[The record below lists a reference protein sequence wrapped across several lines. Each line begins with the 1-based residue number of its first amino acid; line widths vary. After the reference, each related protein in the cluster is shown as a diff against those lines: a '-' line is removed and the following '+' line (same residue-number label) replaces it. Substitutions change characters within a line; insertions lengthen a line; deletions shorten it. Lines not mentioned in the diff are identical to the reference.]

1 MTLFPYTTLF
11 RSDMILLADLGF
23 CALVFSKHV
32 DLGVQ
37 TEVWLTDLYARVLA
51 QKELEGRCT
60 AAKVA
65 VNQDQSAFLVMA
77 QETNI
82 VYVMAMWDLTTV
94 AAGPAS
100 GNVCDIAFSPDDL
113 SLFLILGDKEVHI
126 AKFGIDV

>member
-1 MTLFPYTTLF
+1 
-11 RSDMILLADLGF
+11 
-23 CALVFSKHV
+23 VFSKHL

-37 TEVWLTDLYARVLA
+37 TEVWLTDLCARVLA
-51 QKELEGRCT
+51 KKELEGRCT

-82 VYVMAMWDLTTV
+82 VYVMVMWDLTTV

-100 GNVCDIAFSPDDL
+100 GNVCDIAYSHDDL
-113 SLFLILGDKEVHI
+113 TLFLMLNGGELHV
-126 AKFGIDV
+126 AKFGIDD